1 MRKVLIRYE
10 SDPGIKG
17 KSNIRVEGTPLEL
30 QIGASM
36 ILDYIAN
43 NVAAAINENPE
54 SVVRV
59 ICNAVITEMAKEG
72 KENE

>member
-36 ILDYIAN
+36 ILNYIAN
-43 NVAAAINENPE
+43 AVADAINEKPE
-54 SVVRV
+54 NVVRV
-59 ICNAVITEMAKEG
+59 ICNAVISEMAKER
-72 KENE
+72 EDNE